1 VSELELLTGCSN
13 VSHLARRDQR
23 GGASGRILKRAGEI
37 LSEKKELMYAQPAV
51 VAVRTSLASIADKT
65 TLSGSDAAQLHERLC
80 VAVDELRSVG
90 WPVERI
96 IVRLKE
102 VAQEVG
108 FRPPQNT
115 LLGPAEIERRKALWD
130 EMIKNCIEQYY
141 GSRAAR

>member
-1 VSELELLTGCSN
+1 
-13 VSHLARRDQR
+13 
-23 GGASGRILKRAGEI
+23 
-37 LSEKKELMYAQPAV
+37 MYAQPAG

-65 TLSGSDAAQLHERLC
+65 TVSEADTAQLHERLC

-102 VAQEVG
+102 VAKEVG
-108 FRPPQNT
+108 FRPAQNA
-115 LLGPAEIERRKALWD
+115 LLGPAEIDRREVLWD

-141 GSRAAR
+141 SSRAAR